1 MVVSG
6 HGPLGSACA
15 ADLLAAGQEHRS
27 VVLVGAGEPAPGV
40 DHRPVPEGS
49 TATEVLAEVTAAHGA
64 VSVLVE
70 VLGRRVPGAHP
81 VAGAE
86 PDALAELGGVVERLR
101 LVTPAM
107 ARAGAGRVVLVAE
120 ASGVPGRTWDDAAAA
135 TSWALVGLARSA
147 TREVAGAGTTVNV
160 VRAGV
165 VDTAELQALRA
176 TDPAV
181 AEAVDAAVAATPLR
195 RLATVDEVAATVT
208 YLASDEA
215 AFVTGVVVPVDGGLT
230 MGLGS

>member
-1 MVVSG
+1 M
-6 HGPLGSACA
+6 
-15 ADLLAAGQEHRS
+15 
-27 VVLVGAGEPAPGV
+27 VLVGAGEPVPGV

>member
-1 MVVSG
+1 M
-6 HGPLGSACA
+6 
-15 ADLLAAGQEHRS
+15 
-27 VVLVGAGEPAPGV
+27 VLVGAGAPSPGV
-40 DHRPVPEGS
+40 SHRPVPEGV
-49 TATEVLAEVTAAHGA
+49 TATEVLAEVTAQLGA

-70 VLGRRVPGAHP
+70 VLGRAVPGAHP
-81 VAGAE
+81 MAGDRH
-86 PDALAELGGVVERLR
+86 DALADLGGVVERLR

-107 ARAGAGRVVLVAE
+107 AEAGSGRVVLVAE

-135 TSWALVGLARSA
+135 ASWALVGLARSA

-160 VRAGV
+160 VRVGV
-165 VDTAELQALRA
+165 VDTEELQALRA
-176 TDPAV
+176 TDPLV

-195 RLATVDEVAATVT
+195 RLATADEVAATVT

-215 AFVTGVVVPVDGGLT
+215 SFVTGVVVPVDGGLT